1 MRPLLRKALVWG
13 PVTILLIGAAN
24 HFWLVQRHHLSP
36 WLGGGF
42 GMFSTTDVGSTRQV
56 FVTAITRN
64 GAEHPVTLRE
74 PLRDLMQRARGLPDR
89 QRLATLAWASRE
101 ALGDEGSGLDVAEL
115 AALRIEVWR
124 TRFEP
129 ETLRPKLER
138 LVTEQF
144 EFDAGD
150 G

>member
-1 MRPLLRKALVWG
+1 MRPLLRTTLVWV
-13 PVTILLIGAAN
+13 PVTLLLVGAAN
-24 HFWLVQRHHLSP
+24 HFWLVHRYQLSP

-42 GMFSTTDVGSTRQV
+42 GMFSTMDVGSTRQV
-56 FVTAITRN
+56 FVTAITPN

-74 PLRDLMQRARGLPDR
+74 PLRGVMQRARGLPDR
-89 QRLATLAWASRE
+89 KQLATLAQATRE